1 MTDTGRVKRC
11 IIIIIIIIIIIS
23 AVANN
28 EIYDAKDFVYSH
40 AQYTNGANLLII

>member
-11 IIIIIIIIIIIS
+11 IIIIIIIIIS

-28 EIYDAKDFVYSH
+28 EIYDAKDLVYSH